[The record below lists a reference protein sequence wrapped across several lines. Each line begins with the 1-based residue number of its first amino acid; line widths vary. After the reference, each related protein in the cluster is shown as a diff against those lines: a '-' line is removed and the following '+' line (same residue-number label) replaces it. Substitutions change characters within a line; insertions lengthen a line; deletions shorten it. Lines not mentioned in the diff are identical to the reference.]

1 MIGPL
6 ASLIVKTASG
16 PKKPAKSAT
25 TFVSNKGD
33 SPSPA
38 MSAKKPTVKKTVVS
52 SEKLLNLKPLER
64 RQQQLSKEKSNTGT
78 PLDSSFNTINE
89 SLTNILSIISNTNT
103 FKKEKV
109 KDNQRVEKKQR
120 ALHTTTTCAQ
130 ITGNSRLML
139 ILEKPTTKSAEYHL
153 YLP

>member
-38 MSAKKPTVKKTVVS
+38 MSAKKPTVKKNCCFFRKTSESQTVR
-52 SEKLLNLKPLER
+52 EE
-64 RQQQLSKEKSNTGT
+64 
-78 PLDSSFNTINE
+78 
-89 SLTNILSIISNTNT
+89 
-103 FKKEKV
+103 
-109 KDNQRVEKKQR
+109 
-120 ALHTTTTCAQ
+120 TTT
-130 ITGNSRLML
+130 IIKRK
-139 ILEKPTTKSAEYHL
+139 E
-153 YLP
+153 

>member
-38 MSAKKPTVKKTVVS
+38 MSAKKPTVKRTVVS
-52 SEKLLNLKPLER
+52 SEKLLNLKPLEK

-78 PLDSSFNTINE
+78 PLDASFNTINE
-89 SLTNILSIISNTNT
+89 SLANILSIISNTNT

-109 KDNQRVEKKQR
+109 KDNQKKEKK
-120 ALHTTTTCAQ
+120 T
-130 ITGNSRLML
+130 
-139 ILEKPTTKSAEYHL
+139 
-153 YLP
+153 

>member
-38 MSAKKPTVKKTVVS
+38 MSAKKPTVKRTVVS
-52 SEKLLNLKPLER
+52 SDKLLNLKPLEKK
-64 RQQQLSKEKSNTGT
+64 QEQLSKEKSNTGT
-78 PLDSSFNTINE
+78 PLDASFNTINE
-89 SLTNILSIISNTNT
+89 SLASILSITSNTNT
-103 FKKEKV
+103 FK
-109 KDNQRVEKKQR
+109 
-120 ALHTTTTCAQ
+120 
-130 ITGNSRLML
+130 
-139 ILEKPTTKSAEYHL
+139 
-153 YLP
+153 

>member
-38 MSAKKPTVKKTVVS
+38 IVTG
-52 SEKLLNLKPLER
+52 KL
-64 RQQQLSKEKSNTGT
+64 
-78 PLDSSFNTINE
+78 
-89 SLTNILSIISNTNT
+89 
-103 FKKEKV
+103 
-109 KDNQRVEKKQR
+109 
-120 ALHTTTTCAQ
+120 
-130 ITGNSRLML
+130 
-139 ILEKPTTKSAEYHL
+139 
-153 YLP
+153 